1 MKKTL
6 VGQFILFMI
15 VVLILSMSATAAV
28 GLEVDSAAVAASTGP
43 VVEKTVLTKSG
54 WQSVY
59 VAVPP
64 SALDSEGK
72 AVAPAP
78 VVEKIKPVAK
88 NQTWL
93 RFQSFIGVL
102 MFLGIAY
109 LMSNNK
115 RAINWRTIGVGL
127 ALQLTMAFIVFRT
140 QAGLWIASGARDF
153 VAKLLSFTDAGA
165 SFMFGNLYAASDAA
179 AKSMHSSG
187 WRVLDAVS
195 GQPIELGMFFAT
207 HVLPT
212 IIFFGSLMA
221 VLYHLGIM
229 QIVVGAFAWVMTRL
243 MKTSGA
249 ESLSCSANI
258 FLGQTEAPFLVKP
271 FLGNMTNSEIMA
283 VMTGGFA
290 TVAGGVMAAYVR
302 FGIDAG
308 QLLTA
313 SVMNAPGALVMAK
326 LIFPETGKAVTAE
339 GSGKIKV
346 DNLYSNVIDAAASG
360 ASDGMKL
367 AINVMAMLIAFIALI
382 AMLDGLLGWVGGFIG
397 QPQISIKILLG
408 WMFAPIAWGMGVQ
421 SDEIIKVASL
431 LGTKISINEFVA
443 YIELAGLTDG
453 LTARSV
459 MLATFALCGFANFS
473 SIAIQVG
480 GISAL
485 VPERRT
491 DLAAIGFKAMVA
503 GALVNCTTAAIG
515 GILF

>member
-1 MKKTL
+1 MKISFSGK
-6 VGQFILFMI
+6 FIAYLI
-15 VVLILSMSATAAV
+15 VVMLLSVNAFA
-28 GLEVDSAAVAASTGP
+28 DSTTVAAPAP
-43 VVEKTVLTKSG
+43 VSVEKQVLTKSG
-54 WQSVY
+54 WESVI
-59 VAVPP
+59 VNVPP
-64 SALDSEGK
+64 APVSSEGEGI
-72 AVAPAP
+72 PAQP
-78 VVEKIKPVAK
+78 VVEKVKPVSK
-88 NQTWL
+88 GGMWL
-93 RFQSFIGVL
+93 KIQSLIGVI
-102 MFLGIAY
+102 MFLGIGFAI
-109 LMSNNK
+109 SNNR

-127 ALQLTMAFIVFRT
+127 ALQLAMALIVFRT
-140 QAGLWIASGARDF
+140 PLGFKIAEGARSF

-165 SFMFGNLYAASDAA
+165 SFMFGGLYNASPDA
-179 AKSMHSSG
+179 AKSLGAHS
-187 WRVLDAVS
+187 WQVLDAVT
-195 GQPIELGMFFAT
+195 GQPFELGMFFAT

-212 IIFFGSLMA
+212 IIFFASLMA

-229 QIVVGAFAWVMTRL
+229 QLIVGAFAWVMTRL
-243 MKTSGA
+243 MKVSGA

-258 FLGQTEAPFLVKP
+258 FVGQTEAPFLVKP

-326 LIFPETGKAVTAE
+326 LIFPETGTPVTA
-339 GSGKIKV
+339 GKSANAKV
-346 DNLYSNVIDAAASG
+346 ENLYSNVIDAAAAG

-382 AMLDGLLGWVGGFIG
+382 AMIDGGLGWLGGFIG
-397 QPQISIKILLG
+397 HPEISLKILLG
-408 WMFAPIAWGMGVQ
+408 WIFAPIAWGMGVQ
-421 SDEIIKVASL
+421 SDEIIRVASL

-443 YIELAGLTDG
+443 YIELAGLAEG
-453 LTARSV
+453 LTPRSI

-503 GALVNCTTAAIG
+503 GALVNCTTAAIAG
-515 GILF
+515 VIFAS